1 MIGHE
6 RACIKSNSCGIIC
19 ISGIVC
25 ISGPENSSLICSFIH
40 ALLRGIIWFSFIT
53 FHSFIA
59 VIDSYD

>member
-6 RACIKSNSCGIIC
+6 RACIKGNSCGR
-19 ISGIVC
+19 IVC
-25 ISGPENSSLICSFIH
+25 ISDPEDFSLICSFIH